1 MQHDVTFQ
9 HGFTLP
15 RMTHT
20 HARQY
25 TIQERRQA
33 RKERKKTIKSFF
45 LFLFI
50 SNITILTAIAMIAYN
65 W

>member
-1 MQHDVTFQ
+1 MK
-9 HGFTLP
+9 HGVALP

-25 TIQERRQA
+25 TLQERRQA
-33 RKERKKTIKSFF
+33 RRESKKTIKSFF

>member
-9 HGFTLP
+9 HGALLP
-15 RMTHT
+15 RMTHI

-25 TIQERRQA
+25 TLQERRQV
-33 RKERKKTIKSFF
+33 RKESKKTIKSFF
-45 LFLFI
+45 LFVFI